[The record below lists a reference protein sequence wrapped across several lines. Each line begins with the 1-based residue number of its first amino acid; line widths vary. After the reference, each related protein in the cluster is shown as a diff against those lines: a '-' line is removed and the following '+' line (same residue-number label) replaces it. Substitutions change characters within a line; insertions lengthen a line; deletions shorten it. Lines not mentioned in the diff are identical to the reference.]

1 MTATTAHTPEISRRS
16 LLTAAAA
23 LSATAAVGGSVLR
36 PAAAQAAT
44 ENTAPYGQCT
54 WGAKDRFN
62 ARYGFYP
69 DIYGN
74 AKEWHASAIN
84 AGYSVDMNAVPHSIV
99 VFQPGV
105 HGADAT
111 YGHVGWVA
119 SVDIRADGSRSL
131 LIKEMNW
138 NGDGAWHWRRVDD
151 VVGMSYIRP

>member
-1 MTATTAHTPEISRRS
+1 MTDITAQPQTVSRRT
-16 LLTAAAA
+16 LLGGVAAMT
-23 LSATAAVGGSVLR
+23 ATAAVGGSVLQA
-36 PAAAQAAT
+36 PTASAASY
-44 ENTAPYGQCT
+44 NTAPKGQCT

-69 DIYGN
+69 DVYGN
-74 AKEWHASAIN
+74 AKDWHDSAI
-84 AGYSVDMNAVPHSIV
+84 AGGYTVDMNAVPHSIV

-105 HGADAT
+105 HGANPR

-119 SVDIRADGSRSL
+119 SVDIAADGSRSL

-138 NGDGAWHWRRVDD
+138 DGDGAWHWRRVDD

>member
-1 MTATTAHTPEISRRS
+1 MTTGPTPEVSRRT
-16 LLTAAAA
+16 LLGAAAA
-23 LSATAAVGGSVLR
+23 VSAAAVGASMAQ
-36 PAAAQAAT
+36 PTAARAADH
-44 ENTAPYGQCT
+44 NTAPYGQCT

-74 AKEWHASAIN
+74 AMDWHDSAVA
-84 AGYSVDMNAVPHSIV
+84 AGYTVDMNAVPHSIV

-105 HGADAT
+105 HGADPN

-119 SVDIRADGSRSL
+119 SVDIREDGSRSL

-138 NGDGAWHWRRVDD
+138 AGDGAWHWRRVED